1 MHGQEDIL
9 RERFSR
15 DDCGSCGAARRG
27 GDVLTLAH
35 KGSRWLVLV
44 TCWRCHRRK
53 IFIATF
59 PQDLQ
64 PAHMGADLL
73 SFSPPQR
80 QPDLTSAASLS
91 FPPAGASPITPGD
104 VDAMRRFLL
113 SFNGDFQALFGPAN
127 GDIG

>member
-27 GDVLTLAH
+27 EDVITLAH

-44 TCWRCHRRK
+44 TCWLCHRRK

-59 PQDLQ
+59 PQDHQ
-64 PAHMGADLL
+64 PAEMDAHIQSRSTPLR
-73 SFSPPQR
+73 SPE
-80 QPDLTSAASLS
+80 LASAASLG
-91 FPPAGASPITPGD
+91 FPPADASPVTPGD

-113 SFNGDFQALFGPAN
+113 GFNGDFQALFGSAS